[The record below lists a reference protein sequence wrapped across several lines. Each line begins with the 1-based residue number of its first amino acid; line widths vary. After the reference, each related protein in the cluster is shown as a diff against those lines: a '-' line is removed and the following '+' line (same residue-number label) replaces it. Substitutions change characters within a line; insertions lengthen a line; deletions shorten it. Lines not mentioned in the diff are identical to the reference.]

1 MGIDILGQKNKL
13 VNQLIGNIPLAFA
26 SFKFEFDPAG
36 SLADMIILSSNE
48 AFKDIAGLDR
58 NEINGSKLSSNAN
71 NFTKDLRDKLSD
83 YASHFNDNIP
93 FELEYFSEAKNKWY
107 DVFVNGSGK
116 NQVIVLLS
124 ESSKRKDIE
133 EKLRQSEQKF
143 KSFYEDANIGFYR
156 TTPSGQILM
165 ANQIL
170 VNILGFS
177 SVEELLQNNLDK
189 IDFLKNNRAE
199 FRKVIE
205 KKGEVIGFESSWTT
219 REGRLTYVR
228 ENARAVHQKD
238 GKIVVYEGTVEDI
251 TDKKI
256 AEVQITKLNG
266 LFLELGVDPLTNIDT
281 IVRKTCE
288 IIDGVCSLY
297 NRLDEKEKSLIT
309 WSEYNA
315 PPSLDKKDKPDGHIC
330 YEATIRGGN
339 KTIVIDDIKET
350 EYFKTDRNVAKFGLR
365 SYIGS
370 PVIVNGKTIGS
381 LCVVDVKPKKFTETE
396 IKIISTLA
404 KALSLEQKRYS
415 VEQELK
421 TAMQEADNANKAKS
435 QFLANMSHEIRTPLN
450 SIMGFYEMLTVQ
462 ERDEKKLKMLK
473 MIEESGDQLMQII
486 NDIFN
491 YSQIESG
498 KVELSE
504 SNFYLDEILNET
516 TGFFMP
522 LVKKKNLEIVVSLEK
537 IQENELYGDFFK
549 LRQILV
555 NVISNAIKFTDEG
568 SILVIAGAEKSGGII
583 KTKFTIEDTGI
594 GIDKD
599 QVNKIFDEFR
609 QLEYYLTKRIKG
621 TGLGLAITKKLVNLL
636 HGTIT
641 VESEPGKGSR
651 FTIEI
656 PFRHKKEEKNIKMTD
671 DPTNQPVEDLRK
683 IKILLAEDNEAN
695 QFLIKAITKSKG
707 WEITVVDDG
716 KQAVDAFSKD
726 HFDMILMDVQMPVMN
741 GYEATKL
748 IREKE
753 TGKENRIPIIALT
766 AYAMQSDKE
775 LCLKAGMDNY
785 ISKPFRRQQF
795 LDVISEVLK
804 ENR

>member
-1 MGIDILGQKNKL
+1 
-13 VNQLIGNIPLAFA
+13 
-26 SFKFEFDPAG
+26 
-36 SLADMIILSSNE
+36 
-48 AFKDIAGLDR
+48 
-58 NEINGSKLSSNAN
+58 
-71 NFTKDLRDKLSD
+71 
-83 YASHFNDNIP
+83 
-93 FELEYFSEAKNKWY
+93 
-107 DVFVNGSGK
+107 
-116 NQVIVLLS
+116 
-124 ESSKRKDIE
+124 
-133 EKLRQSEQKF
+133 
-143 KSFYEDANIGFYR
+143 
-156 TTPSGQILM
+156 
-165 ANQIL
+165 
-170 VNILGFS
+170 
-177 SVEELLQNNLDK
+177 
-189 IDFLKNNRAE
+189 
-199 FRKVIE
+199 
-205 KKGEVIGFESSWTT
+205 
-219 REGRLTYVR
+219 
-228 ENARAVHQKD
+228 
-238 GKIVVYEGTVEDI
+238 
-251 TDKKI
+251 
-256 AEVQITKLNG
+256 
-266 LFLELGVDPLTNIDT
+266 
-281 IVRKTCE
+281 
-288 IIDGVCSLY
+288 
-297 NRLDEKEKSLIT
+297 
-309 WSEYNA
+309 
-315 PPSLDKKDKPDGHIC
+315 
-330 YEATIRGGN
+330 
-339 KTIVIDDIKET
+339 
-350 EYFKTDRNVAKFGLR
+350 
-365 SYIGS
+365 
-370 PVIVNGKTIGS
+370 
-381 LCVVDVKPKKFTETE
+381 
-396 IKIISTLA
+396 
-404 KALSLEQKRYS
+404 
-415 VEQELK
+415 
-421 TAMQEADNANKAKS
+421 
-435 QFLANMSHEIRTPLN
+435 
-450 SIMGFYEMLTVQ
+450 
-462 ERDEKKLKMLK
+462 
-473 MIEESGDQLMQII
+473 
-486 NDIFN
+486 
-491 YSQIESG
+491 
-498 KVELSE
+498 
-504 SNFYLDEILNET
+504 
-516 TGFFMP
+516 
-522 LVKKKNLEIVVSLEK
+522 
-537 IQENELYGDFFK
+537 
-549 LRQILV
+549 LV

-671 DPTNQPVEDLRK
+671 DPTNQPIEDLRK